1 MFLVA
6 FVLFIAILVAH
17 MAGRILGLRRNN
29 AEHRVRLFSDLGVE
43 DARTKKIV
51 GFFHPYW

>member
-29 AEHRVRLFSDLGVE
+29 AEHRARLFSDLGIE